1 MTSPKTKRFEGFISI
16 YGILILGLMFSTI
29 LLIFSVNK
37 NMSNVS
43 KNTKK
48 LNSLHYIAKNK
59 MEYIFFNKRQ
69 KEELKNRVYSIY
81 GGKGGLYSFN
91 ITYSSED
98 IPTIKSREKVYYK
111 IDGDLTVM
119 KMETK
124 TYGENF
130 SINSSGRI
138 SLMNEIFSAKEALVI
153 PDVIQRN
160 KFTKFFEKS
169 KGEIL
174 KIFTESVIFNLN
186 GRIFITDLSIYEKY
200 MENPEF
206 ETQILTFSK
215 DITDEAYIFVD
226 GNLKFSGEKPIDLNG
241 VIVVKG
247 NLVVDVDTNINGIFA
262 QIFNASTECS
272 KKLTISGQTVQFA
285 NNDNL
290 NTVTEYSIE
299 KIQKYGRKL
308 IDFIDFKVLNFKYG
322 GI

>member
-1 MTSPKTKRFEGFISI
+1 MTNPKTKRFGGFISI
-16 YGILILGLMFSTI
+16 YGILILGLIFSTI

-37 NMSNVS
+37 NMSNVN

-48 LNSLHYIAKNK
+48 INNLNYIAKNK
-59 MEYIFFNKRQ
+59 MEYIFFNKKQ

-81 GGKGGLYSFN
+81 GGVGGLYSFN

-98 IPTIKSREKVYYK
+98 IPTIKNREKVYYK

-138 SLMNEIFSAKEALVI
+138 SLMNEIFLSKEALVV

-160 KFTKFFEKS
+160 KFIEFFEKS

-174 KIFTESVIFNLN
+174 TTFTESVIFNLN
-186 GRIFITDLSIYEKY
+186 DRIFITDLSNYEKY
-200 MENPEF
+200 MENSEF
-206 ETQILTFSK
+206 ETQMLIFSK

-226 GNLKFSGEKPIDLNG
+226 GNLKFSGEKPIILNG
-241 VIVVKG
+241 VIVFKG
-247 NLVVDVDTNINGIFA
+247 NLIVDVDTNINGIFA
-262 QIFNASTECS
+262 QIFNASTKCS

-290 NTVTEYSIE
+290 NTVTEYSLE